1 MRNPITTAPEIRD
14 RARAILDTYGKLTPK
29 LQHIG
34 TTPLPDKSVV
44 IGIVDDLLQVIY
56 PGYFGGKHL
65 EAATIESH
73 TEDLLDSIASR
84 LAEEIYRSIRPS
96 CDAPGDPCAHCR
108 QTARGQALSL
118 LDAIPELRRRL
129 ADDVQAG
136 YDGDPA
142 AKGTDEVIF
151 AYPAIF
157 AISVFR
163 VAHELLTMGVPLLP
177 RIMTEYAH
185 SRTGIDIHP
194 GATIGRGFFI
204 DHGTGVVIGETTV
217 IGNNVK
223 LYQGVTIGAL
233 SFPKDKDGNVVRGT
247 KRHPTIEDSVV
258 VYSGATIL
266 GGDTVIGE
274 GAVVGGNVWLTRS
287 VPAHTKVMNA
297 RPELVMDKK
306 TDKK

>member
-1 MRNPITTAPEIRD
+1 MRNPISIDPEIRD
-14 RARAILDTYGKLTPK
+14 RARAILETYGKLSPK

-34 TTPLPDKSVV
+34 TTPLPDKAAV

-56 PGYFGGKHL
+56 PGYFGAKHL
-65 EAATIESH
+65 DPSTIAPH
-73 TEDLLDSIASR
+73 IEDLAGSIAAR
-84 LAEEIYRSIRPS
+84 LTEEIYRSVRPS
-96 CDAPGDPCAHCR
+96 CEAEGDPCGHCR
-108 QTARGQALSL
+108 RVARERALAL
-118 LDAIPELRRRL
+118 LDTIPELRRRL

-163 VAHELLTMGVPLLP
+163 VAHELHVIGVPLLP
-177 RIMTEYAH
+177 RIKTEYAH
-185 SRTGIDIHP
+185 SKTGIDIHP

-204 DHGTGVVIGETTV
+204 DHGTGVVIGETTL

-233 SFPKDKDGNVVRGT
+233 SFPKDAEGNVVRGT
-247 KRHPTIEDSVV
+247 KRHPTIQDNVV

-287 VPAHTKVMNA
+287 VPPHTKVMDA
-297 RPELVMDKK
+297 RPELRLDKK
-306 TDKK
+306 